1 MDDYIVKTPL
11 RQRKPK
17 PKRKPSYVG
26 GVAVIVGFI
35 VLVVALIAF
44 VDFDKEKPK
53 PIVTVASPKPTVAAK
68 PSPKA
73 SPKATPSDVSTKV
86 VTLSFVGDV
95 IFAGH
100 VQERLEQQGYDY
112 PYKPV
117 QAYLDADIQ
126 VANMETPVTTIGT
139 QQFKEYTY
147 QSTPK
152 ALPAFR
158 SAGFDV
164 VTLANNHSMDY
175 GVAGLL
181 DTMQNLTNNG
191 IKYTG
196 AGRTADEA
204 YAPVVVKRKGVKVA
218 FVGLSHVVPNAS
230 WKAQNKSTTNPNGVT
245 GVAHLYDMQA
255 ALNAVKR
262 AKQVAD
268 IVIVMPH
275 WGVERVMTP
284 NATQTEM
291 AHALIDAGADLIVG
305 SHPHVAQAIEQ
316 YKGKWI
322 AYSLGNF
329 LFTTSV
335 HASTWKSIV
344 LDATCSQAAGCSLA
358 IKPIAN
364 DMQQPRPMAAA
375 DAAAYLTELQ
385 TISHGIQIDANGRV
399 TGVK

>member
-11 RQRKPK
+11 RQRKKK

-26 GVAVIVGFI
+26 GIAVIVGFI
-35 VLVVALIAF
+35 VLIVALISF
-44 VDFDKEKPK
+44 VDFDKAKPKAKPK
-53 PIVTVASPKPTVAAK
+53 PTATVAMVSPKPTVAKPTVAK
-68 PSPKA
+68 R
-73 SPKATPSDVSTKV
+73 TK

-117 QAYLDADIQ
+117 HAYLNADIQ
-126 VANMETPVTTIGT
+126 VADMESPVTTIGT
-139 QQFKEYTY
+139 QQLKEYTY

-158 SAGFDV
+158 KAGFDV

-181 DTMQNLTNNG
+181 DTMRNLTNNG

-204 YAPVVVKRKGVKVA
+204 YAPVVVKRKGVKIA

-230 WKAQNKSTTNPNGVT
+230 WKAQNKSTPFPNGVT
-245 GVAHLYDMQA
+245 GVAHLYDMPA
-255 ALNAVKR
+255 ALHAVKR

-268 IVIVMPH
+268 LVVVLPH

-284 NATQTEM
+284 NATQTMM

-305 SHPHVAQAIEQ
+305 AHPHVAQSIEQ

-322 AYSLGNF
+322 AYSVGNF

-335 HASTWKSIV
+335 HASTWKSII
-344 LDATCSQAAGCSLA
+344 LDATCSKAAGCSIA
-358 IKPIAN
+358 VKPIAN
-364 DMQQPRPMAAA
+364 DMQQPRPMPVA
-375 DAAAYLTELQ
+375 DATAYLNELQ
-385 TISHGIQIDANGRV
+385 AISHGVRIAPNGQV